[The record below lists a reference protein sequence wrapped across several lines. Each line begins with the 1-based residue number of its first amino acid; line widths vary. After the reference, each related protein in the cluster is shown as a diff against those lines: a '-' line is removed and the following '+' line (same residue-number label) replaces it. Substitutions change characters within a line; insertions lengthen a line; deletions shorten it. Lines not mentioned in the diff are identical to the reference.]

1 MKVKMRKMSVTP
13 IYKCKNCGKKYE
25 IQAWSK
31 EYLCEFLEGCEDD
44 DIESAAFIDDHKP
57 HRVYHNC
64 GDAEYG
70 IAKMV
75 GFVRRVVDD

>member
-1 MKVKMRKMSVTP
+1 MKVMRVTP

-25 IQAWSK
+25 IQEWSK
-31 EYLCEFLEGCEDD
+31 EYLCESLEGCEDD
-44 DIESAAFIDDHKP
+44 DIESAAFIDDRKP

-75 GFVRRVVDD
+75 GFARRVVDG